1 MLAVKRNPWIF
12 RRSRLQEVR
21 RDNTGARAINAFAVR
36 AVKGAFHILLFLI
49 FFFPFFWMVSTSFKT
64 LGETMTFPPAF
75 LPETFQF
82 SNYRDALRAIPF
94 ATYLT
99 NSCIV
104 TGSVTALQL
113 LTVVPAAYG
122 FSQYQFRGKGM
133 LFGLT
138 LVTMMIPA
146 QLVFMPLFILF
157 SKLRMIN
164 TYWSLI
170 LPFGTS
176 AFGIFMLRQTFN
188 QMPKELVEAAK
199 LDRAGELKRIFRLFL
214 PMARP
219 TLVTMALLTFIN
231 TWNDYFWP
239 LALTTSDAVRTLP
252 VGVASL
258 RNIESGTHYNILMA
272 SNVMLTIPI
281 IIAYFL
287 AHKQI
292 IKAFT
297 YLGDK

>member
-64 LGETMTFPPAF
+64 LGETMTFPPAL

-113 LTVVPAAYG
+113 LTVVPGTTG
-122 FSQYQFRGKGM
+122 FPSISSGERGCC
-133 LFGLT
+133 
-138 LVTMMIPA
+138 
-146 QLVFMPLFILF
+146 
-157 SKLRMIN
+157 
-164 TYWSLI
+164 
-170 LPFGTS
+170 
-176 AFGIFMLRQTFN
+176 
-188 QMPKELVEAAK
+188 
-199 LDRAGELKRIFRLFL
+199 
-214 PMARP
+214 
-219 TLVTMALLTFIN
+219 
-231 TWNDYFWP
+231 
-239 LALTTSDAVRTLP
+239 SD
-252 VGVASL
+252 
-258 RNIESGTHYNILMA
+258 
-272 SNVMLTIPI
+272 
-281 IIAYFL
+281 
-287 AHKQI
+287 
-292 IKAFT
+292 
-297 YLGDK
+297 